1 MIERTLLLV
10 KPDGV
15 SRALIGKIVSHVEN
29 SGLKVIAIKMVLP
42 DKKTAG
48 IHYAA
53 DEAWLDNVGNKQIAT
68 YKEKG
73 IKIDAAPRDLG
84 IKVRNQLITFL
95 SGGPVVPM
103 VVEGNEAIFIVRKMI
118 GATEP
123 RKADLSTI
131 RGRYASDSYDLADR
145 RGTPIKN
152 LVHASED
159 AKTAKREI
167 AIWFKN
173 REIVSYNRADD
184 SAII

>member
-1 MIERTLLLV
+1 MIERTLLLI

-15 SRALIGKIVSHVEN
+15 SRALIGKIISCVED
-29 SGLKVIAIKMVLP
+29 SGLKVIAMKVVLP

-48 IHYAA
+48 MHYAA
-53 DEAWLDNVGNKQIAT
+53 DEAWLNNVGNKQIAT

-73 IKIDAAPRDLG
+73 IKINAEPRDLG
-84 IKVRNQLITFL
+84 IKVRNQLITFI
-95 SGGPVVPM
+95 SSGPVVPM

-123 RKADLSTI
+123 RKSDPSTI
-131 RGRYASDSYDLADR
+131 RGRYASDSYDLADK

-159 AKTAKREI
+159 SKTAKREI
-167 AIWFKN
+167 DIWFKKS
-173 REIVSYNRADD
+173 EIVSYGRADD
-184 SAII
+184 AAII

>member
-15 SRALIGKIVSHVEN
+15 SRALIGKIIAHVED
-29 SGLKVIAIKMVLP
+29 SGLKVIAVKAVIP

-48 IHYAA
+48 MHYAA
-53 DEAWLDNVGNKQIAT
+53 DEVWLNNVGNKQIAT

-73 IKIDAAPRDLG
+73 IKITATPRDLG

-95 SGGPVVPM
+95 SSGPVIPI
-103 VVEGNEAIFIVRKMI
+103 VVEGNEAIFIVRKII

-123 RKADLSTI
+123 RKADPSTI
-131 RGRYASDSYDLADR
+131 RGRYSSDSYDLADR

-173 REIVSYNRADD
+173 SELVSYNRADD